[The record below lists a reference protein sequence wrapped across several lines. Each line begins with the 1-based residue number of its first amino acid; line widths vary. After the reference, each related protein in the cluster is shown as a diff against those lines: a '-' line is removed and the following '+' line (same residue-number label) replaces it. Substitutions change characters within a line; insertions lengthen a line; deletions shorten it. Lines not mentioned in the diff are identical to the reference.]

1 VSGRIKSDTRISNT
15 ITYNNFPFPEMN
27 DIQHD
32 KIAAAAQSVLDARA
46 SYPNSS
52 LADLYESTSMPT
64 ELSKAHAKLDAAVM
78 SAYGLVPS
86 ASDGEILEQLFR
98 MYEQAVTSS

>member
-1 VSGRIKSDTRISNT
+1 MEAYGRSRTQAKGYKS
-15 ITYNNFPFPEMN
+15 PA
-27 DIQHD
+27 D
-32 KIAAAAQSVLDARA
+32 KIAAAAKSVLDARD

-78 SAYGLVPS
+78 SAYGLESS
-86 ASDGEILEQLFR
+86 ATDAEILEVLFE
-98 MYEQAVTSS
+98 MYAQQVLVTGN